1 MTYKDGEIKHILPSW
16 LKEREDVQ
24 AISYAIKQQIDALEL
39 SKAYVYGYAFVDG
52 APEYVLDLMAVE
64 LNVRYYNE
72 GFSVGLKRDL
82 IKNAII
88 TAMKDGTVYAVDSVI
103 STIWGDGHTV
113 EWMEYSGTP
122 NHFRIE
128 LDNIDSFDRIDDL
141 IETVDIVKRKTA
153 RLDAINMK
161 QPAEGHLYFGEIIV
175 EQATQY
181 MDGTEPHETTLSY
194 LTDENDNILMTE
206 DNAMLLDYVGGD

>member
-1 MTYKDGEIKHILPSW
+1 MRFDESEIKHILPSW

-39 SKAYVYGYAFVDG
+39 CKAYVYGYAFVDG

-72 GFSVGLKRDL
+72 GFDIDLKRSL

-122 NHFRIE
+122 NHFRVE
-128 LDNIDSFDRIDDL
+128 LDSIDSFEHLADL
-141 IETVDIVKRKTA
+141 METVDVVKRKTA
-153 RLDAINMK
+153 RLDAVNME
-161 QPAEGHLYFGEIIV
+161 QPAEGHLYFGKILMES
-175 EQATQY
+175 ATQY
-181 MDGTEPHETTLSY
+181 MDSTEPHETTLSY
-194 LTDENDNILMTE
+194 LTDENNNILMTE
-206 DNAMLLDYVGGD
+206 NCAMLLEYVGGD